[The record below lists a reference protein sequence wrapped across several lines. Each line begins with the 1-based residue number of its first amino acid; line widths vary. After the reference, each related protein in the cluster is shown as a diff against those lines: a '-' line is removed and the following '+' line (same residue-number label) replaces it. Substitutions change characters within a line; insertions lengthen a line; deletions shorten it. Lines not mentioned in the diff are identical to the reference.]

1 MSTSNEQRL
10 ADADATLQAGK
21 LFGATLPD
29 AAVIGLD
36 GPLGAGKTTFVR
48 GVALALGVPSADIS
62 SPSFTMVIE
71 HKLPDGRILRH
82 VDAWRLAH
90 EQELETLGWNEWVG
104 EVGSLTI
111 IEWASRIESA
121 MPPTATRLRL
131 DYDESSG
138 RVLWDTS
145 GEMP

>member
-1 MSTSNEQRL
+1 
-10 ADADATLQAGK
+10 
-21 LFGATLPD
+21 
-29 AAVIGLD
+29 
-36 GPLGAGKTTFVR
+36 
-48 GVALALGVPSADIS
+48 
-62 SPSFTMVIE
+62 
-71 HKLPDGRILRH
+71 LRH
-82 VDAWRLAH
+82 VDAWRLAD

-131 DYDESSG
+131 DYDEGSG
-138 RVLWDTS
+138 RVLWDAS